1 MKTINKTTVIIWGEL
16 NSVALCQSQVS
27 SFTLKGWSLY
37 IPPSWRWIESE
48 PGVVSAIDTLE
59 CNNKTRLC
67 LQAHPSLPGHVHCKI
82 NFSFY
87 QHATQPCCTSNK
99 LAGLNMERT
108 ASYPKHKGQA
118 LLPTTLIQ
126 TPLRAMLMSGERT
139 RNDSIQE
146 KKPKAGQWILKD
158 LSGTWELWFQWIGH
172 WPLAAILIF
181 TSPSPLKW
189 AEPAIHPHLKLQS
202 VLL

>member
-1 MKTINKTTVIIWGEL
+1 M
-16 NSVALCQSQVS
+16 
-27 SFTLKGWSLY
+27 
-37 IPPSWRWIESE
+37 
-48 PGVVSAIDTLE
+48 
-59 CNNKTRLC
+59 
-67 LQAHPSLPGHVHCKI
+67 HCKI

-108 ASYPKHKGQA
+108 ASFPKHKGQA

-158 LSGTWELWFQWIGH
+158 LSGTWKLRFQWIGH
-172 WPLAAILIF
+172 WPLASILSYFYFPISPEMSRASN
-181 TSPSPLKW
+181 TSTFEIAVCATVAGAQVKLMLRLPTREASKVL
-189 AEPAIHPHLKLQS
+189 HPPHSLPKHSGVNTMVTIIEWTQQGLIGCHFILVFYGFLVS
-202 VLL
+202 